1 MSALVSFREQLLK
14 KAEAGEPLVRLNKIK
29 ILESFA
35 PSTLH
40 RGIRSGQI
48 PAIRIMGAWVSSP
61 EVVLEAIKA
70 NQLPENPKKP
80 RASRKARAA
89 EIQSACA
96 LARKISKRE
105 KKTN

>member
-1 MSALVSFREQLLK
+1 MSALVSFRDQLLQ
-14 KAEAGEPLVRLNKIK
+14 KAEAGETLVRLNKIP
-29 ILESFA
+29 ILQSFA

-48 PAIRIMGAWVSSP
+48 PAIRILGAWVSSP
-61 EVVLEAIKA
+61 EVVIEAIKA
-70 NQLPENPKKP
+70 NQIPENPKKP
-80 RASRKARAA
+80 RVSRKARAS
-89 EIQSACA
+89 EIESACA